1 MNSRSLKPYSPG
13 KTVFLALFLFI
24 LHATAYSQNRNFF
37 DACFANFKDKFPI
50 ESVYLHLDKYE
61 CLAGDSIW
69 WKGYVFD
76 GTAKS
81 TISTTLYVELY
92 SENGQLVSRK
102 QSPIIESMSA
112 GQMEVPDSIQTGR
125 YFLRAYTTY
134 QSNFDSGLF
143 TAPVTVYNDRDPREV
158 CIPERLDPDP
168 EPRMTVRDNLE
179 WVSSVNDHVLYCLL
193 EADSV
198 NKYLDKTLRVV
209 VMSYHR
215 PYCDAT
221 LTLTKKNLWRDFT
234 LPCQA
239 LSGYVDLL
247 LWADSD
253 LIARQT
259 LFVPQ
264 QQMPAVTFTPDT
276 LDNRPNGYNSWKLR
290 IDDSLL
296 YNCSVSV
303 TDADRTEP
311 APLDIEHAVVP
322 DPLDYRN
329 LLKGEFPVIKYQDS
343 AFLHWTGI
351 ATKGSGKPLRKAE
364 LVALITKDHSDF
376 TDTRLVRVDE
386 GGHFTINGLL
396 FFDTAKMHFQL
407 NHSYSEVGNI
417 HLTFNGIACHP
428 GFALPLN
435 DKWADSVVD
444 TDWLTRYSVKSPA
457 AFTKAKV
464 LDTVVV
470 KRRPDI
476 REEMDHTYTTG
487 IFSEPTLFSFD
498 LRTETRYHELEG
510 YLRANIP
517 GFECNPPA
525 DTPSWKRRPVIFYVD
540 EQLYS
545 WDDLKGFRLADM
557 AYIKAFLGQHWFG
570 DSPFLRWKTG
580 YKGAMLKPAGP
591 SAEPK
596 TLKMPVDEDPL
607 VVCLYLRKG
616 DDVRTGLPD
625 LSSVTLKGYS
635 TIVPFQGAGSNGWT
649 LFWDPL
655 VRNNEFRVRFR
666 NNAISK
672 RFRVC
677 VEGVNGKGKVVRYEK
692 MVTVSIN

>member
-1 MNSRSLKPYSPG
+1 MHSRSPQPYSPRR
-13 KTVFLALFLFI
+13 TFFLVLCLFVQQPAV
-24 LHATAYSQNRNFF
+24 HAQNRHFF
-37 DACFANFKDKFPI
+37 DACFAHFKDRFPI

-69 WKGYVFD
+69 WKGYVFA

-92 SENGQLVSRK
+92 TENGQLVSRK
-102 QSPIIESMSA
+102 QSPIIQSISA
-112 GQMEVPDSIQTGR
+112 GQMEIPDSIQSGR
-125 YFLRAYTTY
+125 YFLRAYTSY
-134 QSNFDSGLF
+134 QSNFDSGFF

-158 CIPERLDPDP
+158 CIPQRLVIDP
-168 EPRMTVRDNLE
+168 EPRMTVRDNLQ

-193 EADSV
+193 EADSS

-209 VMSYHR
+209 VMSYHQ
-215 PYCDAT
+215 PYCDAA
-221 LTLTKKNLWRDFT
+221 LTLTKKSLWRDFT
-234 LPCQA
+234 LPCPA

-264 QQMPAVTFTPDT
+264 PQMASVSFMPDT
-276 LDNRPNGYNSWKLR
+276 LDAQPNGYNSWHLR
-290 IDDSLL
+290 IEDSLL

-303 TDADRTEP
+303 TDADRTAP
-311 APLDIEHAVVP
+311 APLDIEHAVMP

-329 LLKGEFPVIKYQDS
+329 LLKGEFPMIKYQDS
-343 AFLHWTGI
+343 AYLHWMGL
-351 ATKGSGKPLRKAE
+351 ATKESGKPLRKAE
-364 LVALITKDHSDF
+364 LVALITKDHTDYS
-376 TDTRLVRVDE
+376 DTRVVRVDE
-386 GGHFTINGLL
+386 GGHFMLNGML
-396 FFDTAKMHFQL
+396 FFDTAQMHFQL
-407 NHSYSEVGNI
+407 NHAYGGGGNI
-417 HLTFNGIACHP
+417 HLTFDHPTYYP

-435 DKWADSVVD
+435 DRWTDSAIGADRLVG
-444 TDWLTRYSVKSPA
+444 YSA
-457 AFTKAKV
+457 ASTGVFKKARV

-470 KRRPDI
+470 RGHSDM
-476 REEMDHTYTTG
+476 REEMDHAYTTG
-487 IFSEPTLFSFD
+487 IFSEPTLFAFD
-498 LRTETRYHELEG
+498 LRMDARYHDLED

-517 GFECNPPA
+517 GFACNPPA
-525 DTPSWKRRPVIFYVD
+525 DTPSWKRQPVIFYVN

-545 WDDLKGFRLADM
+545 WDELKGYRLADM

-580 YKGAMLKPAGP
+580 VQGAMLKPANP
-591 SAEPK
+591 SDPK
-596 TLKMPVDEDPL
+596 SLKIPVDVDPL

-616 DDVRTGLPD
+616 DDVRTGSPD
-625 LSSVTLKGYS
+625 LHSVTLQGYS
-635 TIVPFQGAGSNGWT
+635 PIAPFQGAGSHGWT

-655 VRNNEFRVRFR
+655 IRSNEFRVRFR

-677 VEGVNGKGKVVRYEK
+677 VEGVNAQGHVVRYEQ
-692 MVTVSIN
+692 MVPVSGK